1 MASLRATLRSFGV
14 EHPPRCRELGCSC
27 RLPCGRTVLVSRAGF
42 LFLERPCSVA
52 GRGLFP
58 SRSARRRGA
67 VPSLEMAA
75 CSRAVAGRSPEENR
89 ETIDGA
95 IPRALRAQ
103 ASLISVAAGYFLTV
117 PPPLRHL
124 HLDGGRGPPVTST
137 SGSLDIRGLWPHDG
151 VLKRALGRYCGLPS
165 FYLIGAGF
173 VKRQLSSTR
182 CGPWPL
188 RDKLCSFGCACR
200 AR

>member
-1 MASLRATLRSFGV
+1 MATVVFLPLAP
-14 EHPPRCRELGCSC
+14 EHG
-27 RLPCGRTVLVSRAGF
+27 TVLVSRAGF
-42 LFLERPCSVA
+42 LFPERPCSVA

-117 PPPLRHL
+117 P
-124 HLDGGRGPPVTST
+124 
-137 SGSLDIRGLWPHDG
+137 
-151 VLKRALGRYCGLPS
+151 LPS
-165 FYLIGAGF
+165 GICISTVVVDRPSLQRLALSASGA
-173 VKRQLSSTR
+173 
-182 CGPWPL
+182 CGRL
-188 RDKLCSFGCACR
+188 TVS
-200 AR
+200 